1 MARKKLMAWQLYIFL
16 FLMKNSCYLSKFLY
30 LSYIFTCKKT
40 LKNKRI
46 KFRHENKM
54 KEKEFLIM
62 SLEKI

>member
-1 MARKKLMAWQLYIFL
+1 
-16 FLMKNSCYLSKFLY
+16 MKNSCYLSKFLY

-46 KFRHENKM
+46 KFRNENKM